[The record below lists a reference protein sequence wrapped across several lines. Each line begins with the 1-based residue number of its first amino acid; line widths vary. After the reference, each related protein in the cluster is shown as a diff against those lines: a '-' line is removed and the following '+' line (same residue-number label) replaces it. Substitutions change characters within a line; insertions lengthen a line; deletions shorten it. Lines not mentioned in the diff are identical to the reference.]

1 MAINMQ
7 SYFLK
12 KSVKLS
18 DSFVVY
24 ANGKEL
30 VSCCGFTLP
39 KLEYT
44 EETIKY
50 GNVTQ
55 SFLIPKYDNLQ
66 QVTIDV
72 IESTKGDV
80 RKKLFT
86 SVEPKKWPESF
97 WVGGDGNTYVAQKFR
112 ANGYI
117 ENDVMYTGTDANGDK
132 IGYQNT
138 FDTLAIEILSNK
150 LTDRVLT
157 YYFTGLKLV
166 NMSKYELNYSSE
178 DTCKWS
184 LTFIFESYS
193 KHYGSEKK

>member
-24 ANGKEL
+24 ADGKEL

-72 IESTKGDV
+72 IENTAGTI

-86 SVEPKKWPESF
+86 TSKSHSHAF
-97 WVGGDGNTYVAQKFR
+97 WVGGDGNVAVAQKYR
-112 ANGYI
+112 DGGYVD
-117 ENDVMYTGTDANGDK
+117 ENNVVYTTTDKDGYLLGYTPTFEELK
-132 IGYQNT
+132 IT
-138 FDTLAIEILSNK
+138 ILSNK
-150 LTDRVLT
+150 LTSKVLT
-157 YYFTGLKLV
+157 YKFTNLRLV
-166 NMSKYELNYSSE
+166 NMKKYELNYSSE

-184 LTFIFESYS
+184 LTFIFDSYE
-193 KHYGSEKK
+193 KNYGSGG